1 MSRSDPSFE
10 GAAIGGGR
18 RPRVLVVDDS
28 APSRAAIADVLE
40 DGGCEVVGRAMD
52 GSVALRLL
60 EETNPDVIT
69 CDLEMPRMDGFTFL
83 RILQK
88 TRATPVIVI
97 TSDARPEAAIM
108 ALELG
113 ARDFVVK
120 PWRPGE
126 MRLLQSQLCSRVRA
140 LTAANLRVPTAWAV
154 PTDVA
159 MPSAVKAIL
168 LGASTGGPRA
178 LRDIVA
184 RLRQPP
190 RLPVLIAQHMPARFT
205 EAFAD
210 RLRKTSG
217 LDVREAR
224 HGEIVSAGHIRVAP
238 GGKHLSISSAGP
250 EGLRLAL
257 TEPVPADRWVP
268 SVDMLLKS
276 GAQHLGAEVLG
287 IVLTGMGKDGGDGAK
302 ALRDVNAPLWT
313 ESPLTAAIDGMPLA
327 AAQSHGA
334 AQRLPLDELA
344 AVLARLLEPDGGN
357 P

>member
-1 MSRSDPSFE
+1 MSRSDYSSE
-10 GAAIGGGR
+10 GAPIGGGS

-40 DGGCEVVGRAMD
+40 DGGCDVVGRAMD

-60 EETNPDVIT
+60 EEANPDVIT

-120 PWRPGE
+120 PSRPGE
-126 MRLLQSQLCSRVRA
+126 MRMLQSQLVTRVRA
-140 LTAANLRVPTAWAV
+140 LTAASNRATPAWGGPVDVSLPAGVRAV
-154 PTDVA
+154 
-159 MPSAVKAIL
+159 L

-184 RLRQPP
+184 RLRRPP

-210 RLRKTSG
+210 RLCKTSG
-217 LDVREAR
+217 FDVREAR
-224 HGEIVSAGHIRVAP
+224 HGDVVTAGQIRVAP
-238 GGKHLSISSAGP
+238 GGKHMGISGAGP
-250 EGLRLAL
+250 EGLHL
-257 TEPVPADRWVP
+257 TLSEPVAADRWVP
-268 SVDMLLKS
+268 SVDVLLRT
-276 GAQHLGAEVLG
+276 GATHLGAEVLG
-287 IVLTGMGKDGGDGAK
+287 IVLTGMGKDGGEGAK

-327 AAQSHGA
+327 ASQSHGS

-344 AVLARLLEPDGGN
+344 AMLARLLDPDGNGQ
-357 P
+357 